1 MGVELSCGGHP
12 PPFVVRADGEVTEA
26 ECAGTLLGAFAEGTW
41 TSRRLELA
49 EGDALVLFSDGVTD
63 TRGAEGHFGQE
74 RLRALLTQIGPRP
87 RVADGRWR
95 CSVLTS
101 TPRFRVRGPGP
112 RGARRRERMFHLP
125 RIRPEDAA

>member
-49 EGDALVLFSDGVTD
+49 EGDALVLYSDGVTD

-87 RVADGRWR
+87 SEEVALL
-95 CSVLTS
+95 VLTS
-101 TPRFRVRGPGP
+101 TPDS
-112 RGARRRERMFHLP
+112 GARAALVASGRERMFHLP